1 MLCFPGCVVVSV
13 APLSQV
19 SVQQPSKLPA
29 RLRSHFPASVVLS
42 QGALLSPRGAL
53 VGGEQWF
60 FGCHCLFKGTVR
72 SHFPT
77 EHGLGWRCSV
87 FITQFLVLHDVKNFF
102 FRTI

>member
-1 MLCFPGCVVVSV
+1 M
-13 APLSQV
+13 
-19 SVQQPSKLPA
+19 
-29 RLRSHFPASVVLS
+29 
-42 QGALLSPRGAL
+42 
-53 VGGEQWF
+53 GGEQWF

-102 FRTI
+102 FRTIQPKVSVLLGAPSLLLLVDAPGCPAPVLKEHMAPS